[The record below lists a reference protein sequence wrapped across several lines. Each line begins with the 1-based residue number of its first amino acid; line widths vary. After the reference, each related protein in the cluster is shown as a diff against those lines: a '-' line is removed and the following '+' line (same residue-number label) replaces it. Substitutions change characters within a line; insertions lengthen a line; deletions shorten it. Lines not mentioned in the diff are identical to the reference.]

1 MAANGRHLG
10 TANES
15 RSGPRLM
22 QPNETP
28 RGRKDREESHTDELS
43 ALTGKTA
50 QDREP
55 TRYPAGPPR
64 YPAVLYVDD
73 DPNDARLMQA
83 AWMRV
88 GLRNQLHIVTDGE
101 AALRYL
107 SGHAPYENRAEY
119 PMPYLIMLDLKL
131 PKMSGIEVLKRL
143 RVEPSTQM
151 LRVMLLSASSG
162 WLELE
167 VAHTWHVL
175 QQTLRIDGFLVKPAT
190 FDDWVDMVESLQGW
204 LKRSAQTQQ

>member
-1 MAANGRHLG
+1 
-10 TANES
+10 
-15 RSGPRLM
+15 M

-28 RGRKDREESHTDELS
+28 RGRKDREESHSEELS

-50 QDREP
+50 SERDT
-55 TRYPAGPPR
+55 TRYPAGALR

-73 DPNDARLMQA
+73 DPNDAQLLKA
-83 AWMRV
+83 AWTRV
-88 GLRNQLHIVTDGE
+88 GLRNQLHVVTDGE
-101 AALRYL
+101 AAVRYL
-107 SGHAPYENRAEY
+107 LGEAPFADRAEY
-119 PMPYLIMLDLKL
+119 PMPYLILLDLKL
-131 PKMSGIEVLKRL
+131 PKMSGIEVLKRI
-143 RVEPSTQM
+143 RVEPSMRM

-190 FDDWVDMVESLQGW
+190 FDDWVDMVESLRGW
-204 LKRSAQTQQ
+204 LKRNAQTQQ